1 MGDFLYTTL
10 QTLHN
15 TRKTVLYA
23 PCAHCPQLF
32 LNAKMQKCKNA
43 KMQKINHSK
52 IKTFRVMNFK
62 WNTIKQILQ
71 VVATVITAI
80 LGSLAVQSCM

>member
-1 MGDFLYTTL
+1 
-10 QTLHN
+10 
-15 TRKTVLYA
+15 
-23 PCAHCPQLF
+23 
-32 LNAKMQKCKNA
+32 
-43 KMQKINHSK
+43 MQKINHSK
-52 IKTFRVMNFK
+52 IKTFRVMNIK

>member
-10 QTLHN
+10 QTLHD

-23 PCAHCPQLF
+23 PCAHCPSF
-32 LNAKMQKCKNA
+32 FKMQKCKDA